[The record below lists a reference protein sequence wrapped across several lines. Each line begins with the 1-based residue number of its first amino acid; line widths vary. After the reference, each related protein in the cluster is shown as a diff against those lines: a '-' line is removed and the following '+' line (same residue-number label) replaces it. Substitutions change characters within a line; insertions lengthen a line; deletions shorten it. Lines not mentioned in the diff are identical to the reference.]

1 MDEEVVL
8 SPSQAFEYGIGMN
21 VYYGFRIGMMRGSI
35 NVIEQKRSK
44 YKLINTVDVP
54 HYMTINRD
62 RLKEIDKYYEC
73 W

>member
-1 MDEEVVL
+1 MDEEIRL
-8 SPSQAFEYGIGMN
+8 SPSQACKYGIGMN
-21 VYYGFRIGMMRGSI
+21 LYYGFRIGMMRGSI

-44 YKLINTVDVP
+44 YKLLYNIEIR
-54 HYMTINRD
+54 HYIPFGPD